1 MTFKEQIKAIIDSV
15 RPQFDT
21 LGLYM
26 FQGAGE
32 PEEVTKSFVSI
43 FEAYQKAKELTRQT
57 FGTEDIELQEGSMWC
72 SPIGGVVDT
81 DDSEMQAAYEIAK
94 EQGVLPPQLLE
105 QMYGFG
111 MQMNRFFIAAQQQ

>member
-15 RPQFDT
+15 SPQFDT

-32 PEEVTKSFVSI
+32 PKEVSQSFVAI
-43 FEAYQKAKELTRQT
+43 FEVYQKAKELTRQT
-57 FGTEDIELQEGSMWC
+57 FGTDGIKLEEGSMWC
-72 SPIGGVVDT
+72 SPTGGVVDT

-94 EQGVLPPQLLE
+94 DQGVLPPALLDRIFE
-105 QMYGFG
+105 FG
-111 MQMNRFFIAAQQQ
+111 MQMNCFFIAAQQQ

>member
-32 PEEVTKSFVSI
+32 PKEVSQSFVSI
-43 FEAYQKAKELTRQT
+43 FEVYQKAKELSRQT
-57 FGTEDIELQEGSMWC
+57 FGTDGIELEEGSMWC
-72 SPIGGVVDT
+72 SPTGGVVDT

-94 EQGVLPPQLLE
+94 DQGVLPPALLDRIFE
-105 QMYGFG
+105 FG
-111 MQMNRFFIAAQQQ
+111 MQMNRFFFATQSQ

>member
-32 PEEVTKSFVSI
+32 PKEVSQSFLSI
-43 FEAYQKAKELTRQT
+43 FEVYQKEKELSRQT
-57 FGTEDIELQEGSMWC
+57 HGTEGIELEEGSMWC
-72 SPIGGVVDT
+72 SPTGGVVDT

-94 EQGVLPPQLLE
+94 DQGVLPPALLDRIFE
-105 QMYGFG
+105 FG

>member
-1 MTFKEQIKAIIDSV
+1 MKKLRHILLLTCMITVLTVAAEQPDPVIS
-15 RPQFDT
+15 
-21 LGLYM
+21 
-26 FQGAGE
+26 
-32 PEEVTKSFVSI
+32 SI
-43 FEAYQKAKELTRQT
+43 QTAYQKAKELTRQT

-105 QMYGFG
+105 QMYDFG

>member
-15 RPQFDT
+15 RPQFDI

-32 PEEVTKSFVSI
+32 PKEVSQSFVYI
-43 FEAYQKAKELTRQT
+43 FEVYKKAKELSRQT
-57 FGTEDIELQEGSMWC
+57 FGTDGIELEEGSMWC
-72 SPIGGVVDT
+72 SPTGGVVDT

-94 EQGVLPPQLLE
+94 DQGVLPPALLDRIFE
-105 QMYGFG
+105 FG

>member
-32 PEEVTKSFVSI
+32 PKEVSQSFVSI
-43 FEAYQKAKELTRQT
+43 FEVYQKAKELSRQT
-57 FGTEDIELQEGSMWC
+57 FGTDGIELEEGSMWC
-72 SPIGGVVDT
+72 SPTGGVVDT

-94 EQGVLPPQLLE
+94 DQGVLPPALLDRIFE
-105 QMYGFG
+105 FG
-111 MQMNRFFIAAQQQ
+111 MQMNRLLIEAQQQ

>member
-1 MTFKEQIKAIIDSV
+1 MTFKDQIKAIIDSV
-15 RPQFDT
+15 QPQFDT

-32 PEEVTKSFVSI
+32 PENVSKSFVSI

-57 FGTEDIELQEGSMWC
+57 FGTDGIELQEGSMWC

-94 EQGVLPPQLLE
+94 EQGVLPPQ
-105 QMYGFG
+105 
-111 MQMNRFFIAAQQQ
+111 